1 MAIRAILWDIDDT
14 LLAFPPAEAE
24 GLRLAM
30 LGCGLPAPTAAQTAR
45 YSAINLACWKA
56 LERGELSR
64 EALRTS
70 RFQRFLADEGWPAE
84 LAPAVAERYEAEL
97 AGQVFFVPGA
107 LELLRALRGRV
118 LQYAATNGTR
128 RVQLPR
134 LAHAGLDALLDGV
147 FLSETIGVEKPDPA
161 FFDAVCAALP
171 GLARREILMIGDSLS
186 SDVLGGLR
194 SGLVTCWYNPAG
206 RELTIPARPD
216 YEIRSLSQLPGI
228 LEDIG
233 IGAAV

>member
-24 GLRLAM
+24 GLRLAL

-70 RFQRFLADEGWPAE
+70 RFRRFFAETGWPAD
-84 LAPAVAERYEAEL
+84 LVPAVAARYEAEL

-118 LQYAATNGTR
+118 AQYAASNGTR

-134 LAHAGLDALLDGV
+134 LARAGLDALLDGV
-147 FLSETIGVEKPDPA
+147 FLSETIGAEKPDPA

-194 SGLVTCWYNPAG
+194 SGLVTCWYNPEG
-206 RELTIPARPD
+206 KPLSIPERPD
-216 YEIRSLSQLPGI
+216 YEIRSLAQLPGV
-228 LEDIG
+228 LEDMG
-233 IGAAV
+233 LDV